1 MPWSPFWAVV
11 TSSKTKNPAAV
22 AGFSFLLMSADI
34 RLLVGLGNP
43 STQYSGTRHNAGF
56 WFVDHL
62 ASAQGA
68 VWHKESRF
76 QGEVAKVRL
85 AGADCWLL
93 KPTTFMNHSGRSV
106 SALANYYRLVTSQM
120 LVAHDE
126 LDLSPGTLRLKQ
138 GGGHGGHNGLR
149 DIIAAMGGSDFWRL
163 RIGIGHPGERDAV
176 TPYVL
181 GSLSVAERQGM
192 DEVLMSAVDEM
203 DAVCAGQQQ
212 AVMNRLHGKR

>member
-1 MPWSPFWAVV
+1 MKAE
-11 TSSKTKNPAAV
+11 
-22 AGFSFLLMSADI
+22 I

-43 STQYSGTRHNAGF
+43 GSQYSGTRHNAGC
-56 WFVDHL
+56 WFLDGL
-62 ASAQGA
+62 ASLQG
-68 VWHKESRF
+68 VTWRKEGRF

-93 KPTTFMNHSGRSV
+93 KPATFMNHSGRSV
-106 SALANYYRLVTSQM
+106 AALANYYRLSVAEM

-149 DIIAAMGGSDFWRL
+149 DIIAAMGGAGFWRL
-163 RIGIGHPGERDAV
+163 RIGIGHPGHRDAV

-181 GSLSVAERQGM
+181 ASPSKAERQSI
-192 DEVLMSAVDEM
+192 DVVLASAADEM
-203 DAVCAGQQQ
+203 DAICAGKQQ
-212 AVMNRLHGKR
+212 AVINRLHQKNEQ